1 MLKIDRRELLIF
13 GSSTSALMMLGGCA
27 GVAEGVVATVQDG
40 FSNRSLGQIFYM
52 MGCYVDTAN
61 KCVKQGLT
69 FTQEAYGAKSAQ
81 TNAVANR
88 LIESGSAQVG
98 YNVTNGVVG
107 GHKDGE
113 ANAKLAGVTRDM
125 MAKGAVGV
133 QKINSS
139 PAIKNKL
146 GASLVMFKSANFF
159 QTRAVGG
166 LVLLGRKMAVG
177 DWKSEVDALLRN
189 RQFALTL
196 EALTAFP
203 DNIRT
208 WQKTFDTVEEI
219 PKKVEE
225 TLDDGPF
232 VSKMSGHVSTFANG
246 QAGKISKEADAIGPT
261 NGKAASG
268 PGGFSL
274 PGGMGMPK

>member
-13 GSSTSALMMLGGCA
+13 GSSSSALMMLGGCA

-40 FSNRSLGQIFYM
+40 FGNRSLGQLFYM

-88 LIESGSAQVG
+88 LVESGAANVG

-113 ANAKLAGVTRDM
+113 ANAKLAVTTKDM
-125 MAKGAVGV
+125 MAKGAAGV
-133 QKINSS
+133 QKINNS

-166 LVLLGRKMAVG
+166 LVLLGRKMAAG
-177 DWKSEVDALLRN
+177 DWKSEADALLRN
-189 RQFALTL
+189 RQFALTI

-208 WQKTFDTVEEI
+208 WQNTFDTVEEI

-232 VSKMSGHVSTFANG
+232 VSKMNGHVNSFANG

-261 NGKAASG
+261 PGKAATGSSG
-268 PGGFSL
+268 GGVLGNIGL
-274 PGGMGMPK
+274 PR